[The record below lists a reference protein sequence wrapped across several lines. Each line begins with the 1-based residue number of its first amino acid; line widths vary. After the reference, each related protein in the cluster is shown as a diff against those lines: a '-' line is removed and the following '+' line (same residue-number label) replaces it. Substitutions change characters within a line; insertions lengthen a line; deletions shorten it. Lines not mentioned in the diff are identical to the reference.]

1 MLKKLTNF
9 LTKILSGNKN
19 FTGISMD
26 NKLIEQDAN
35 TVNNVAVQNNSMYG
49 ITYTEARQIAIDI
62 YEQNFPKIQQ
72 YAKDIANK
80 RIEKFL
86 KEFMPQ
92 IPEDLCYRFMNPDIQ
107 YTWNN
112 IAKIAALREDDDLKK
127 ILGNLLINKLKA
139 QNSYDSILYSH
150 IIKVAENVSIEEMKI
165 LALYY
170 LVKQELINN
179 TSQNILNYLLDFDKS
194 RCSEY
199 LSSLISNGLAY
210 RSGGFAHY
218 IVSEE
223 QGENLEYINQINTL
237 FSENHTFIN
246 VEVLN
251 IGEKIAELYLENL
264 NNEVIIY
271 KYQ

>member
-26 NKLIEQDAN
+26 NKLIEQNAN

-107 YTWNN
+107 
-112 IAKIAALREDDDLKK
+112 I
-127 ILGNLLINKLKA
+127 
-139 QNSYDSILYSH
+139 
-150 IIKVAENVSIEEMKI
+150 
-165 LALYY
+165 
-170 LVKQELINN
+170 
-179 TSQNILNYLLDFDKS
+179 
-194 RCSEY
+194 
-199 LSSLISNGLAY
+199 
-210 RSGGFAHY
+210 
-218 IVSEE
+218 
-223 QGENLEYINQINTL
+223 
-237 FSENHTFIN
+237 
-246 VEVLN
+246 
-251 IGEKIAELYLENL
+251 YLE
-264 NNEVIIY
+264 
-271 KYQ
+271 